1 MHLANTPKEMVQWA
15 DAQRAQ
21 GHTIGFV
28 PTMGFLH
35 RGHASLMAKLR
46 PRVDKLV
53 VSIYVNPLQFG
64 PNEDLDSYPRDPEG
78 DTAICIEEGVDC
90 LFMPDSLYPPG
101 FTTSISVHQL
111 MQNLCA
117 ASRPGHMEGVATVC
131 TRLFNLT
138 RATHACFGEKDFQ
151 QLMMIRRM
159 VTDLALPV
167 SIVPGALVR
176 EEGGLAMSS
185 RNKYLSDDERVRA
198 QSLNR
203 SLYAIQAA
211 CASGVTDANALLATG
226 RGGITCDRLDYLELV
241 DAETLQPIDCVG
253 EGPARALVAAFYRK
267 TRLIDNVA
275 VGPELKWT

>member
-1 MHLANTPKEMVQWA
+1 MYLAKTSEDMVEWSS
-15 DAQRAQ
+15 AQRAL
-21 GHTIGFV
+21 GLTIGIV

-35 RGHASLMAKLR
+35 RGHASLMANLR

-64 PNEDLDSYPRDPEG
+64 PNEDLDAYPRDPEG
-78 DTAICIEEGVDC
+78 DTAICTEEGVDC

-117 ASRPGHMEGVATVC
+117 TSRPGHMEGVATVC
-131 TRLFNLT
+131 TRLFNLS

-151 QLMMIRRM
+151 QLMMLRRL
-159 VTDLALPV
+159 VTDLAIPV
-167 SIVPGALVR
+167 SVVPGALVR

-185 RNKYLSDDERVRA
+185 RNKYLSDHERIRA
-198 QSLNR
+198 QSLSR
-203 SLYAIQAA
+203 SVYAIQAA
-211 CASGVTDANALLATG
+211 CEAGVTDAKTLLATG

-241 DAETLQPIDCVG
+241 DAETLQPIHEVG
-253 EGPARALVAAFYRK
+253 DRPARALVAAFYRT

-275 VGPELKWT
+275 IGPELKWT